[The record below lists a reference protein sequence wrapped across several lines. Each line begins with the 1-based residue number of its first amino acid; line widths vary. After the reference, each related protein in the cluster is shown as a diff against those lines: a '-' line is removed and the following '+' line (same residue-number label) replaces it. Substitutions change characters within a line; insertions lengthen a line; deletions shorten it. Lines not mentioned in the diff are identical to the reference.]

1 MVVTGAARGLGR
13 ALAEEGIARGARV
26 ALVDLDAE
34 AVRSTASEIG
44 GIGIAA
50 DVGSAEEIRRVIAV
64 ATDHLGPV
72 DIWCSNAAL
81 SRAADLEDIADAWWD
96 AAWHVNV
103 MAHVWAARELLPA
116 WVQRGRGCLFQTVS
130 AVALTL
136 NHWDAPYATTK
147 RAALAF
153 NEYLATRYG
162 PAGIVVSAFCP
173 RGMLTDR
180 LKASMDRASPAAR
193 NAMNTAVTPERAAQL
208 ALDGVEAERFLI
220 LTESDEIDSHR
231 KKAED
236 LDGWILRRRQ
246 QVIDERPSKS
256 VPPD

>member
-13 ALAEEGIARGARV
+13 ALAAEGIARGARV

-34 AVRSTASEIG
+34 AVQQTASEIG
-44 GIGIAA
+44 GVGIAA
-50 DVGSAEEIRRVIAV
+50 DVGSAEEIRQVVER
-64 ATDHLGPV
+64 ATEHLGGV

-81 SRAADLEDIADAWWD
+81 SKAADLEDLTDAWWD

-103 MAHVWAARELLPA
+103 MAHVRAARQLIPG
-116 WVQRGRGCLFQTVS
+116 WVQRGHGCLFQTVS

-162 PAGIVVSAFCP
+162 PLGVVVSAFCP

-180 LKASMDRASPAAR
+180 LKASLDRASPAAR
-193 NAMNTAVTPERAAQL
+193 NAMSTAVTPERAAEL

-231 KKAED
+231 RKAED
-236 LDGWILRRRQ
+236 LDGWILQRRQ
-246 QVIDERPSKS
+246 QVIGERP
-256 VPPD
+256 